1 MTKANIWMT
10 HPMCL
15 YILKNDA
22 PCFGLNPPSSARKH
36 HSKRHSSQRGL
47 AYEYSPITICHE
59 FINICKVLKARRKQE
74 LAPPA
79 PHHRWPGRTDS
90 SEEAALN
97 KHTRFLEGWELRG
110 RLEADCGAILRQTG
124 KPHISH
130 REVRQQVQ
138 PNTSKHIQTHPNES
152 GCGVQQTYT
161 LWPQSHSRDHKPRCK
176 ITFTNRKSRSPEHVK
191 WHLTSWQ
198 RK

>member
-1 MTKANIWMT
+1 MYSKGELLSHIHYYSKKKMTKANIWMT

-138 PNTSKHIQTHPNES
+138 PNTSKHIQTRAAAAS
-152 GCGVQQTYT
+152 
-161 LWPQSHSRDHKPRCK
+161 SRPIRFDPRA
-176 ITFTNRKSRSPEHVK
+176 IQGTTNPAVK
-191 WHLTSWQ
+191 
-198 RK
+198 